1 MEKVPMILK
10 SLQELRLNKII
21 INESI
26 RLMRMTDKPEQETT
40 QKSNFS
46 HKPNLLKRDVIIKN
60 YYHSIEKINKIT
72 LV

>member
-1 MEKVPMILK
+1 MEKVTIKLK
-10 SLQELRLNKII
+10 SSQELRLNKII

-26 RLMRMTDKPEQETT
+26 RLMRMTDKPEQET

-46 HKPNLLKRDVIIKN
+46 NKPNLLKRDVINNN
-60 YYHSIEKINKIT
+60 YNFIEKINKIT